1 MNIIIV
7 LRFDTPFPKKAV
19 QRYDKKIK
27 NMTFEERIFGRN
39 LRMFGTSAFRLWD
52 VPPFRGAN
60 CSEILGAED
69 YFCDGNGVRMAFSE
83 LFLSAILT
91 FLCNKLSP
99 KKQITNFETNLGVI
113 QL

>member
-39 LRMFGTSAFRLWD
+39 LRMFGTSAFGLWD
-52 VPPFRGAN
+52 VPPFRG
-60 CSEILGAED
+60 G
-69 YFCDGNGVRMAFSE
+69 E
-83 LFLSAILT
+83 LFRNFRGRRL
-91 FLCNKLSP
+91 FLRWKWCENGFLRIIFVRHSHFSL
-99 KKQITNFETNLGVI
+99 Q
-113 QL
+113 